1 MPGSKRVYR
10 GLMLY
15 VWITLVSL
23 AVGLLGNRYFA
34 GSGYG
39 LVGDLAFALAGGV
52 GTATLFRMTTIS
64 AEVGIY
70 GAMVMAVIGAGSL
83 VLVRRSFSQI

>member
-1 MPGSKRVYR
+1 
-10 GLMLY
+10 MLY
-15 VWITLVSL
+15 IGIALISL
-23 AVGLLGNRYFA
+23 AVGLLANRYFA

-39 LVGDLAFALAGGV
+39 LAGDLAFALAGGI

-64 AEVGIY
+64 TEVGMY
-70 GAMVMAVIGAGSL
+70 GALVIAVIGAASL

>member
-1 MPGSKRVYR
+1 MPY
-10 GLMLY
+10 L
-15 VWITLVSL
+15 WITLVAL

-39 LVGDLAFALAGGV
+39 LLGDLAFALAGGL
-52 GTATLFRMTTIS
+52 GTAAFFRTTTIS

-70 GAMVMAVIGAGSL
+70 GAMVFAAIGAAGL